1 LSDFIDQHV
10 TDPPWL
16 INHVPYAMPDE
27 AMAFESSQAA
37 VQAIQDSGGR
47 LLDSPGMRVLDGI
60 QGERFLVHEET
71 FRDQP
76 ARYQV
81 GWVAPTGMPD
91 GPAEPALTLY
101 SFDDV
106 LASPEEAF
114 RLAREAAREVQ
125 PFDPVVDHGPPA
137 AVMDREWVR
146 EHVGLA
152 PVMEK
157 QNAWALPDQA
167 LRFDSVDDL
176 REVVAASE
184 NRFFDAATAARWETR
199 VHPFLADDRF
209 FITSTKANGGEA
221 FAVRWAGRPPM
232 DDHIALFRLD
242 ETLGSYAEA
251 QALAREAAAA
261 APGELVPELDMR
273 RAVRELSTEKLG
285 VRQQAQAP
293 PRPAYRPV
301 R

>member
-1 LSDFIDQHV
+1 LSDFIDQHLA
-10 TDPPWL
+10 DPPWL
-16 INHVPYAMPDE
+16 INHKPYAMPDE
-27 AMAFESSQAA
+27 AMVFESSQAA
-37 VQAIQDSGGR
+37 AQAIRESGSR
-47 LLDSPGMRVLDGI
+47 ILDSPGTRLLDGI
-60 QGERFLVHEET
+60 EGSRFLVHEET
-71 FRDQP
+71 FREQP
-76 ARYQV
+76 AHYRV
-81 GWVAPTGMPD
+81 AWVSNSGMPD
-91 GPAEPALTLY
+91 MGPESSLTLY
-101 SFDDV
+101 FFDDV
-106 LASPEEAF
+106 LSSPEEAF
-114 RLAREAAREVQ
+114 RLAREAARQVQ
-125 PFDPVVDHGPPA
+125 PFHPVVDRAPA
-137 AVMDREWVR
+137 AVMDRGWVR

-293 PRPAYRPV
+293 PRPVNRPV

>member
-1 LSDFIDQHV
+1 MSDFIDQHLA
-10 TDPPWL
+10 DPPWL
-16 INHVPYAMPDE
+16 INHKPYAMPDE
-27 AMAFESSQAA
+27 AMVFESSQAA
-37 VQAIQDSGGR
+37 AQAIRESGSR
-47 LLDSPGMRVLDGI
+47 ILDSPGTRLLDGI
-60 QGERFLVHEET
+60 EGSRFLVHEET
-71 FRDQP
+71 FREQP
-76 ARYQV
+76 AHYRV
-81 GWVAPTGMPD
+81 AWVSNSGMPD
-91 GPAEPALTLY
+91 MGPESSLTLY
-101 SFDDV
+101 FFDDV
-106 LASPEEAF
+106 LSSPEEAF
-114 RLAREAAREVQ
+114 RLAREAARQVQ
-125 PFDPVVDHGPPA
+125 PFHPVVDRAPA
-137 AVMDREWVR
+137 AVMDRGWVR

>member
-1 LSDFIDQHV
+1 MSDFIDQHLAN
-10 TDPPWL
+10 PPWL

-27 AMAFESSQAA
+27 AMAFESSRAA
-37 VQAIQDSGGR
+37 AQAIRESGGR
-47 LLDSPGMRVLDGI
+47 ILDSPGTRLLDGI
-60 QGERFLVHEET
+60 EGSRFLVHEET
-71 FRDQP
+71 FREQP
-76 ARYQV
+76 ARYRV
-81 GWVAPTGMPD
+81 AWVSNSGMPD
-91 GPAEPALTLY
+91 MGPESSLTLY
-101 SFDDV
+101 FFDDV
-106 LASPEEAF
+106 LCSPEEAV
-114 RLAREAAREVQ
+114 RLAREAGRQVQ
-125 PFDPVVDHGPPA
+125 PFDPVVDRAPT
-137 AVMDREWVR
+137 AVTDREWVR

-184 NRFFDAATAARWETR
+184 NRFFDAATVARWETK